1 MKAALA
7 ANDQSMTG
15 FGAGIAC
22 PDISKRGNWDAGD
35 LRYDV
40 TIMEYYEGIQLKFPY
55 VGKLMN
61 LNKSDKCW
69 IEPSNIYSNVDSLA
83 MFQVD
88 GFNIFNPN
96 ECEFNEKLPRPVKD
110 EYGTSQSLPVYL
122 SIHKWFESEEH

>member
-1 MKAALA
+1 MLGSPTNLWIEEFNPRLKDNPKANGDKNALKAALA

-55 VGKLMN
+55 
-61 LNKSDKCW
+61 
-69 IEPSNIYSNVDSLA
+69 
-83 MFQVD
+83 
-88 GFNIFNPN
+88 
-96 ECEFNEKLPRPVKD
+96 
-110 EYGTSQSLPVYL
+110 SQHQELDN
-122 SIHKWFESEEH
+122 